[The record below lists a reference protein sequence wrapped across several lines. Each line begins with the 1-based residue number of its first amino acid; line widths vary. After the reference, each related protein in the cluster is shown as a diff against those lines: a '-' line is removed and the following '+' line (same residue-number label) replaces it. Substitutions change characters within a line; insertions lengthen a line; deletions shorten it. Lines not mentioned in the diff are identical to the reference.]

1 MSNSSSFA
9 TVALLT
15 KALGQLATTARTFQK
30 VLESFESEPQNLVE
44 VVREV
49 VQPKSKKKRFECKPC
64 KYTTT
69 SPSDFRK
76 HCSRDKHLR
85 NTEQE
90 G

>member
-9 TVALLT
+9 TVALLS

-30 VLESFESEPQNLVE
+30 VLQSFESEPKNLVE

-49 VQPKSKKKRFECKPC
+49 VQPTKPKNKRFDCRPC
-64 KYTTT
+64 NYTTN

-76 HCSRDKHLR
+76 S
-85 NTEQE
+85 E
-90 G
+90 GLFVV